1 MQKDKVIKIIETE
14 RECVRRDCDRDCGRC
29 DLVMDKTDIL
39 LAYNE
44 VLKMLRNKA
53 KPSWRQGKAFCGNC
67 GAQLPAKKFETNYC
81 HYCGCEILWGRLTD

>member
-14 RECVRRDCDRDCGRC
+14 RECVSRDCDRDCGRC

-67 GAQLPAKKFETNYC
+67 GAQLPPKKFETKYC